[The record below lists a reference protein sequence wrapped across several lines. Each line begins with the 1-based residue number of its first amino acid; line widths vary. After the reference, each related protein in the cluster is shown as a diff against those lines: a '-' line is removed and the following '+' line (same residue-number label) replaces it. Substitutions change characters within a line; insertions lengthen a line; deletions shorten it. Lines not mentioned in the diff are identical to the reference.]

1 MDFYIPNPALER
13 KTILSKYKELCRLLP
28 SRATKKQ
35 RELFHKVFTLA
46 VDAHKDMRRKS
57 GEPYIYHPIA
67 VAKIVA
73 KEINLGVTSMIAA
86 LLHDVVEDT
95 DYTLKDIAALFGQDI
110 AKIVDGLTKIEDIVL
125 NTDQSVQ
132 AENFKKILLSTV
144 EDVRVILI
152 KLADRLHNMRTLHS
166 LPQEKQWKISSET
179 TFFFVP
185 IAHRL
190 GLYTIKS
197 ELEDLAMKYNDPVE
211 YNKILRALETT
222 ARKRNTLIEDFT
234 KPVIEKLKETGI
246 EAEVTSRTKSIYSI
260 HQKMIRKKINFED
273 IYDIFA
279 VRFVFDS
286 PPEEEKNICWRIHTI
301 ITGLYQTN
309 HFRERN
315 FITNPKPNGYQSL
328 HITAMSKSGKW
339 VEVQI
344 RSKRMDEIAE
354 KGFAAHFKYKEEN
367 KNPQEYENRVEEW
380 LSKIRNMLQSEDTT
394 ALEFLNEVKLN
405 LNLKEVIV
413 FTPKGERIVLPAGAT
428 VLDFAYELHTNLGN
442 KCIGAKVNYNIVPID
457 YVLRNGDQ
465 LQIITSKKQIPKPEW
480 LNYVKTTY
488 AREKLKEAFREENKK
503 KEEEGKK
510 ILADIFKSLRIENN
524 ASNIGRVQADA
535 RILSIYEFWNLVAEG
550 VITKERIRKI
560 FRKKSS
566 KTSAAEDFRKKISD
580 HLHEKEIDRLIDEQ
594 LEKKPE
600 VFLLDEISDVIRYVI
615 ADCCNPI
622 PGDQVM
628 GFQITNDI
636 IEVHQT
642 KCPHAIEQMSKF
654 GNRIIK
660 AKWRKESNVAFL
672 SGIRISGF
680 DKKGMVK
687 EIIDVVSSQMDLNIR
702 SFDIWC
708 KSNTFTGKLMIYIQN
723 VKALNELIENL
734 SQIDQVE
741 KVERI
746 APE

>member
-1 MDFYIPNPALER
+1 
-13 KTILSKYKELCRLLP
+13 
-28 SRATKKQ
+28 
-35 RELFHKVFTLA
+35 
-46 VDAHKDMRRKS
+46 MRRKS
-57 GEPYIYHPIA
+57 GEPYICHPIA
-67 VAKIVA
+67 VTNIVA

-95 DYTLKDIAALFGQDI
+95 DYSLKDIAGLFGQDI
-110 AKIVDGLTKIEDIVL
+110 AKIVDGLTKIEDIVVD
-125 NTDQSVQ
+125 TDQSVQ

-152 KLADRLHNMRTLHS
+152 KLADRLHNMRTLNAM
-166 LPQEKQWKISSET
+166 PQEKQWKISSET
-179 TFFFVP
+179 SFFFVP

-190 GLYTIKS
+190 GLYKIKS

-211 YNKILRALETT
+211 YNKIMHALENT
-222 ARKRNTLIEDFT
+222 AKERNTLIEDFT
-234 KPVIEKLKETGI
+234 KPIVEKLKSAGI
-246 EAEVTSRTKSIYSI
+246 NADVTNRTKSIYSI
-260 HQKMIRKKINFED
+260 HQKMMRKKINFED

-286 PPEEEKNICWRIHTI
+286 PPEDEKIICWRIHTI
-301 ITGLYQTN
+301 ITELYKTN
-309 HFRERN
+309 QLRERN

-328 HITAMSKSGKW
+328 HITAMSKTGKW

-354 KGFAAHFKYKEEN
+354 KGLAAHYKYKEEN
-367 KNPQEYENRVEEW
+367 RSPQEYENRVEEW
-380 LSKIRNMLQSEDTT
+380 LTKIRGMLKSEDTN
-394 ALEFLNEVKLN
+394 ALEFLDEVKLN
-405 LNLKEVIV
+405 LNLREVIV
-413 FTPKGERIVLPAGAT
+413 FTPTGERKVLPAGAT
-428 VLDFAYELHTNLGN
+428 VLDFAYDLHTNLGN
-442 KCIGAKVNYNIVPID
+442 QCIGAKVNYNIVPID

-465 LQIITSKKQIPKPEW
+465 LQIITSKKQTPKPEW
-480 LNYVKTTY
+480 INYVKTTY
-488 AREKLKEAFREENKK
+488 AREKIKEAFREEHKK
-503 KEEEGKK
+503 QELKGKK
-510 ILADIFKSLRIENN
+510 ILEDIFKSLRIENN

-535 RILSIYEFWNLVAEG
+535 KILSPYEFWGHVAEG
-550 VITKERIRKI
+550 KITRERIRKI
-560 FRKKSS
+560 FRRKN
-566 KTSAAEDFRKKISD
+566 TDIDATDDFRKKITD
-580 HLHEKEIDRLIDEQ
+580 NLQITEIDTLIDEQ
-594 LEKKPE
+594 LEKNPE

-622 PGDQVM
+622 PGDPVM
-628 GFQITNDI
+628 GFQITNDT

-660 AKWRKESNVAFL
+660 AKWRKESNLAFL

-680 DKKGMVK
+680 DKKGMIK
-687 EIIDVVSSQMDLNIR
+687 EIIDVVCSQMELNIR

-708 KSNTFTGKLMIYIQN
+708 KSNTFNGKLMVYIQN

-734 SQIDQVE
+734 LKIDQVE

>member
-1 MDFYIPNPALER
+1 MDIYIPNLTLER
-13 KTILSKYKELCRLLP
+13 KTILNKYRELCRLLP
-28 SRATKKQ
+28 PRVTKQQ
-35 RELFHKVFTLA
+35 RNLFHKAFSLA
-46 VDAHKDMRRKS
+46 VDAHKNMRRKG

-67 VAKIVA
+67 VTQIVA
-73 KEINLGVTSMIAA
+73 QEINLGVTSMIAS

-95 DYTLKDIAALFGQDI
+95 EYTLNDIQGMFGDTV
-110 AKIVDGLTKIEDIVL
+110 AKLVNGVTKIEDIVVDI
-125 NTDQSVQ
+125 DQSVQ

-144 EDVRVILI
+144 DDVRVILI
-152 KLADRLHNMRTLHS
+152 KLADRLHNMRTLS
-166 LPQEKQWKISSET
+166 ALPQEKQWKISSET
-179 TFFFVP
+179 SFFFVP

-190 GLYTIKS
+190 GLYSIKS
-197 ELEDLAMKYNDPVE
+197 ELEDLSMKYNDPTE
-211 YNKILRALETT
+211 YNKILHALEAT
-222 ARKRNTLIEDFT
+222 AKERNTLIEDFT
-234 KPVIEKLKETGI
+234 KPIIEKLKTAGI
-246 EAEVTSRTKSIYSI
+246 KANITSRTKSIYSI
-260 HQKMIRKKINFED
+260 HQKMIRKKISFED

-301 ITGLYQTN
+301 ITELYQTN
-309 HFRERN
+309 HLRERN

-328 HITAMSKSGKW
+328 HITAMSKTGKW

-354 KGFAAHFKYKEEN
+354 KGLAAHFKYKEEN

-380 LSKIRNMLQSEDTT
+380 LTKIRSMLQSEDTT

-413 FTPKGERIVLPAGAT
+413 FTPKGDRIVLPAGAT

-442 KCIGAKVNYNIVPID
+442 QCIGAKVNYNIVPID
-457 YVLRNGDQ
+457 YVLKNGDQ
-465 LQIITSKKQIPKPEW
+465 LQIITSKKQTPKPEW
-480 LNYVKTTY
+480 FNYVKTTY
-488 AREKLKEAFREENKK
+488 AREKIKDAFREEHKK
-503 KEEEGKK
+503 QEEKGRK
-510 ILADIFKSLRIENN
+510 ILAEIFTSLKIENN

-535 RILSIYEFWNLVAEG
+535 KILSQYEFWNLMAEG
-550 VITKERIRKI
+550 AISKERIRKI
-560 FRKKSS
+560 FGKKTT
-566 KTSAAEDFRKKISD
+566 KTSAIDDFRKKLPWYLQD
-580 HLHEKEIDRLIDEQ
+580 KGIDTLIDEQ

-600 VFLLDEISDVIRYVI
+600 VFILDDISDVIRYQL
-615 ADCCNPI
+615 AECCNPI
-622 PGDQVM
+622 PGDQVV

-660 AKWRKESNVAFL
+660 AKWNKESNLAFL
-672 SGIRISGF
+672 TGIKISGF
-680 DKKGMVK
+680 DKKGILK
-687 EIIDVVSSQMDLNIR
+687 EIIDVVSSQMELNIR
-702 SFDIWC
+702 QLDFWS
-708 KSNTFTGKLMIYIQN
+708 KSNTFFGKLMIYIQN
-723 VKALNELIENL
+723 VKALNELIDNL

>member
-1 MDFYIPNPALER
+1 MEIYLPNPILER
-13 KTILSKYKELCRLLP
+13 KTILRKYRELCRLLP
-28 SRATKKQ
+28 PRITKEQ
-35 RELFHKVFTLA
+35 RKLFHKAFALA
-46 VDAHKDMRRKS
+46 VDAHKDMRRKG

-67 VAKIVA
+67 VAQIVA
-73 KEINLGVTSMIAA
+73 QEINLGVTSMIAA

-95 DYTLKDIAALFGQDI
+95 DYTLKDVKAMFGETV
-110 AKIVDGLTKIEDIVL
+110 AKIVDGLTKIEDIVVDV
-125 NTDQSVQ
+125 DQSVQ

-152 KLADRLHNMRTLHS
+152 KLADRLHNMRTLNA

-179 TFFFVP
+179 SFFFVP

-190 GLYTIKS
+190 GLYSIKS
-197 ELEDLAMKYNDPVE
+197 ELEDLSMKYNDPTE
-211 YNKILRALETT
+211 YNKIQYALEST
-222 ARKRNTLIEDFT
+222 AEERNTLIEDFT
-234 KPVIEKLKETGI
+234 KPIIEKLKEAGI

-286 PPEEEKNICWRIHTI
+286 PPEEEKNICWRIHTVV
-301 ITGLYQTN
+301 TELYKTN
-309 HFRERN
+309 QLRERN
-315 FITNPKPNGYQSL
+315 FLTNPKPNGYQSL
-328 HITAMSKSGKW
+328 HITAMSKTGKW

-344 RSKRMDEIAE
+344 RSQRMDEIAE
-354 KGFAAHFKYKEEN
+354 KGLAAHFKYKEEN
-367 KNPQEYENRVEEW
+367 KSPQEYENRVEEW
-380 LSKIRNMLQSEDTT
+380 LTKIRNMLKSEDTT

-413 FTPKGERIVLPAGAT
+413 FTPTGERKVFPAGAT
-428 VLDFAYELHTNLGN
+428 VLDFAYDLHTNLGN
-442 KCIGAKVNYNIVPID
+442 HCIGAKVNYNIVPID

-465 LQIITSKKQIPKPEW
+465 LQVITSKKQIPKPEW
-480 LNYVKTTY
+480 ITYVKTVH
-488 AREKLKEAFREENKK
+488 AREKIKEAFREEHKK
-503 KEEEGKK
+503 KEVKGKK
-510 ILADIFKSLRIENN
+510 ILAEIFASLNIENN

-535 RILSIYEFWNLVAEG
+535 RILSPYEFWNHIAEG
-550 VITKERIRKI
+550 TITKDRIRKI
-560 FRKKSS
+560 FRKK
-566 KTSAAEDFRKKISD
+566 TSDVSAIDDFRKKITN
-580 HLHEKEIDRLIDEQ
+580 HLQDKKIDTLIEEQ

-600 VFLLDEISDVIRYVI
+600 VFLLDETSDVIRYVL
-615 ADCCNPI
+615 AECCSPI

-628 GFQITNDI
+628 GFQVTNDT

-660 AKWRKESNVAFL
+660 AKWRKELNLAFL
-672 SGIRISGF
+672 SGIRVSGF
-680 DKKGMVK
+680 DRKGMLK
-687 EIIDVVSSQMDLNIR
+687 EIIDVVYSQMDLNIR
-702 SFDIWC
+702 SFDFWS
-708 KSNTFTGKLMIYIQN
+708 KSNTFTGKLMLYIQN

-734 SQIDQVE
+734 SKIDQVE

>member
-1 MDFYIPNPALER
+1 MDIYIPNPALEK
-13 KTILSKYKELCRLLP
+13 KTILTKYRALSRILP
-28 SRATKKQ
+28 LRATKQQ
-35 RELFHKVFTLA
+35 RSLFHKAFAFA

-67 VAKIVA
+67 VTQIVA
-73 KEINLGVTSMIAA
+73 QEINLGVTSMIAA

-95 DYTLKDIAALFGQDI
+95 DYTLKDINALFGQNV
-110 AKIVDGLTKIEDIVL
+110 AKIVDGLTKIEDIVVDA
-125 NTDQSVQ
+125 DQSVQ

-152 KLADRLHNMRTLHS
+152 KLADRLHNMRTLNA

-179 TFFFVP
+179 SFFFVP

-211 YNKILRALETT
+211 YNKIFHALEIS
-222 ARKRNTLIEDFT
+222 AKERNTLIEDFT
-234 KPVIEKLKETGI
+234 KPIIEKLREAGI
-246 EAEVTSRTKSIYSI
+246 AAEVTNRTKSIYSI
-260 HQKMIRKKINFED
+260 HQKMVRKKINFED

-286 PPEEEKNICWRIHTI
+286 PPEEEKIACWHIHTI
-301 ITGLYQTN
+301 ITELYKTN
-309 HFRERN
+309 HLRERN
-315 FITNPKPNGYQSL
+315 FLTNPKPNGYQSL
-328 HITAMSKSGKW
+328 HITAMSKTGKW
-339 VEVQI
+339 VEIQI

-354 KGFAAHFKYKEEN
+354 RGLAAHFKYKEEN

-380 LSKIRNMLQSEDTT
+380 LTKIRGMLQSEDTT

-413 FTPKGERIVLPAGAT
+413 FTPKGERIVLPSGAT

-442 KCIGAKVNYNIVPID
+442 QCIGAKVNYNIVPID
-457 YVLRNGDQ
+457 YILRNGDQ
-465 LQIITSKKQIPKPEW
+465 LQIITSKKQSPKPEW
-480 LNYVKTTY
+480 INYVKTAY
-488 AREKLKEAFREENKK
+488 AREKIKEAFREEHKK
-503 KEEEGKK
+503 NEEKGRE
-510 ILADIFKSLRIENN
+510 ILAEIFQSLRIENT

-535 RILSIYEFWNLVAEG
+535 KILSPYEFWNHVAEG
-550 VITKERIRKI
+550 TITKDRVRKI
-560 FRKKSS
+560 FRRKKS
-566 KTSAAEDFRKKISD
+566 TVNAIDDFRKKVTDS
-580 HLHEKEIDRLIDEQ
+580 LQEKEIDTLIDEQ
-594 LEKKPE
+594 LDKKPE
-600 VFLLDEISDVIRYVI
+600 VFLLDETSDVIRYVL
-615 ADCCNPI
+615 AECCNPI

-628 GFQITNDI
+628 GFQITNDT

-642 KCPHAIEQMSKF
+642 KCPRAIEQMSKF

-680 DKKGMVK
+680 DRKGLVK
-687 EIIDVVSSQMDLNIR
+687 EIIDVVCSQMELNIK

-708 KSNTFTGKLMIYIQN
+708 KSNTFTGKLMVYIQN
-723 VKALNELIENL
+723 VKALNELIDSL
-734 SQIDQVE
+734 SKIDQIE

>member
-1 MDFYIPNPALER
+1 MEIYLPNPALEK
-13 KTILSKYKELCRLLP
+13 KTIKAKFKKLRLLLP
-28 SRATKKQ
+28 PHVTKRQ
-35 RELFHKVFTLA
+35 DNLFSKAFKFA

-57 GEPYIYHPIA
+57 GEPYIYHPIE
-67 VAKIVA
+67 VAQIVA
-73 KEINLGVTSMIAA
+73 QEINLGITSMIAA

-95 DYTLKDIAALFGQDI
+95 DYSLSDVKAMFGEDV

-125 NTDQSVQ
+125 DGDQSVQ

-144 EDVRVILI
+144 ADVRVILI
-152 KLADRLHNMRTLHS
+152 KLADRLHNMRTLS
-166 LPQEKQWKISSET
+166 ALPQEKQWKISSET
-179 TFFFVP
+179 NFFFVP

-190 GLYTIKS
+190 GLYAIKS

-211 YNKILRALETT
+211 YKKVQYALEST
-222 ARKRNTLIEDFT
+222 AQERCTLIDDFT
-234 KPVIEKLKETGI
+234 KPIVEKLKETGI
-246 EAEVTSRTKSIYSI
+246 EASITSRTKSVYSI
-260 HQKMIRKKINFED
+260 HRKMIRQKINFED

-301 ITGLYQTN
+301 ITELYKTN
-309 HFRERN
+309 QARERN

-328 HITAMSKSGKW
+328 HITAMSKLGKW
-339 VEVQI
+339 IEVQI
-344 RSKRMDEIAE
+344 RSRRMDEIAE

-380 LSKIRNMLQSEDTT
+380 LTKIRSMLRSEDTT

-413 FTPKGERIVLPAGAT
+413 FTPSGERRVLSAGAT
-428 VLDFAYELHTNLGN
+428 VLDFAYDLHTNLGN
-442 KCIGAKVNYNIVPID
+442 QCIGAKVNFNIVPID

-465 LQIITSKKQIPKPEW
+465 LQIITSKKQAPKSEW
-480 LNYVKTTY
+480 FNYVKTAH
-488 AREKLKEAFREENKK
+488 AREKIKETLREEHKK
-503 KEEEGKK
+503 KETKGKM
-510 ILADIFKSLRIENN
+510 ILTEIFDSLHIENN

-535 RILSIYEFWNLVAEG
+535 RILSPYEFWNHIAEG
-550 VITKERIRKI
+550 TITKERVRKI
-560 FRKKSS
+560 FKRKSS
-566 KTSAAEDFRKKISD
+566 AGSAIDDFRKKIADQSQN
-580 HLHEKEIDRLIDEQ
+580 KEIDTLIDEQ
-594 LEKKPE
+594 LDKKPE
-600 VFLLDEISDVIRYVI
+600 VFLLDETSDVIRYI
-615 ADCCNPI
+615 LAECCNPI

-628 GFQITNDI
+628 GFQITNDT

-642 KCPHAIEQMSKF
+642 KCPYAIEQMSKF

-660 AKWRKESNVAFL
+660 AKWRKESNLAFL
-672 SGIRISGF
+672 SGILISGF
-680 DKKGMVK
+680 DRKGMIK
-687 EIIDVVSSQMDLNIR
+687 EIIDIISSQMELNIR
-702 SFDIWC
+702 SIDFWA

-734 SQIDQVE
+734 SKIDQVE

>member
-1 MDFYIPNPALER
+1 MEIYIPNPTLEK
-13 KTILSKYKELCRLLP
+13 KTIIQKYKELCRMLP
-28 SRATKKQ
+28 PNASKKQ
-35 RELFHKVFTLA
+35 RDLFYKAFSLA
-46 VDAHKDMRRKS
+46 VDAHKDMRRKG

-73 KEINLGVTSMIAA
+73 QEINLGVKSMIGA

-95 DYTLKDIAALFGQDI
+95 DITLADIRGLFGEEI
-110 AKIVDGLTKIEDIVL
+110 TKIVDGLTKIEDIVL
-125 NTDQSVQ
+125 NVDQSVQ

-144 EDVRVILI
+144 GDVRVILI
-152 KLADRLHNMRTLHS
+152 KLADRLHNMRTLNA
-166 LPQEKQWKISSET
+166 LTQEKQWKISSET

-190 GLYTIKS
+190 GLYSIKS

-211 YNKILRALETT
+211 YNKILNALETT
-222 ARKRNTLIEDFT
+222 AKKRSTLIEDFT
-234 KPVIEKLKETGI
+234 KPVIEKLKEAGI
-246 EAEVTSRTKSIYSI
+246 DAEVTNRTKSVYSI
-260 HQKMIRKKINFED
+260 HQKMVRKKINFED

-301 ITGLYQTN
+301 ITELYKTN
-309 HFRERN
+309 HLRERN
-315 FITNPKPNGYQSL
+315 FLTNPKPNGYQSL
-328 HITAMSKSGKW
+328 HITAMSKTGKW

-354 KGFAAHFKYKEEN
+354 KGLAAHFKYKEEN
-367 KNPQEYENRVEEW
+367 RNPQEYENRVEEW
-380 LSKIRNMLQSEDTT
+380 LTKIREMLQSEDTT
-394 ALEFLNEVKLN
+394 AIEFLNEVKLN
-405 LNLKEVIV
+405 LALKEVIV
-413 FTPKGERIVLPAGAT
+413 FTPQGERRVLPAGST

-465 LQIITSKKQIPKPEW
+465 LQVITSKKQTPKPEW
-480 LNYVKTTY
+480 FNYVKTSH
-488 AREKLKEAFREENKK
+488 AREKIKEAFREEHKK

-510 ILADIFKSLRIENN
+510 ILSDIFESLKIENN

-535 RILSIYEFWNLVAEG
+535 RILSPYEFWNSIAEG
-550 VITKERIRKI
+550 VITKDRIRKI
-560 FRKKSS
+560 FRRKNLNID
-566 KTSAAEDFRKKISD
+566 AIDDFRKKISD
-580 HLHEKEIDRLIDEQ
+580 HQHNKEIDRLIDEQ

-600 VFLLDEISDVIRYVI
+600 VFLLDEISDVIRYII
-615 ADCCNPI
+615 AECCNPI

-628 GFQITNDI
+628 GFQITNDT

-642 KCPHAIEQMSKF
+642 KCPNAIEQMSKF

-672 SGIRISGF
+672 TGIRISGF
-680 DKKGMVK
+680 DRKGMAK
-687 EIIDVVSSQMDLNIR
+687 EIIDVVCSQMDLNIR
-702 SFDIWC
+702 SIDIWC
-708 KSNTFTGKLMIYIQN
+708 KSNTFSGKLMIYIQN

-734 SQIDQVE
+734 YKIDQVE

>member
-1 MDFYIPNPALER
+1 MEIYIPNQTLER
-13 KTILSKYKELCRLLP
+13 KTILTKYRELCRLLP
-28 SRATKKQ
+28 PHATKKQ
-35 RELFHKVFTLA
+35 RSLFHKAFSFA

-67 VAKIVA
+67 VTNIVA

-95 DYTLKDIAALFGQDI
+95 DYTLKDLRGLFGEDV
-110 AKIVDGLTKIEDIVL
+110 AKIVDGLTKIEDIVVDV
-125 NTDQSVQ
+125 DQSIQ

-152 KLADRLHNMRTLHS
+152 KLADRLHNMRTLHAM
-166 LPQEKQWKISSET
+166 PQEKQWKISSET

-190 GLYTIKS
+190 GLYSIKS

-211 YNKILRALETT
+211 YNKILYALENT
-222 ARKRNTLIEDFT
+222 AKERNTLIQDFS
-234 KPVIEKLKETGI
+234 KPIMEKLKEVGI
-246 EAEVTSRTKSIYSI
+246 ESEVTNRTKSIYSI
-260 HQKMIRKKINFED
+260 HQKMIRKKVNFED

-301 ITGLYQTN
+301 ITELYKTN
-309 HFRERN
+309 QLRERN

-328 HITAMSKSGKW
+328 HITAMSKTGKW

-344 RSKRMDEIAE
+344 RSQRMNEIAE
-354 KGFAAHFKYKEEN
+354 KGLAAHFKYKEEN

-380 LSKIRNMLQSEDTT
+380 LAKIRNMLKTEDTN
-394 ALEFLNEVKLN
+394 ALEFLDEIKLN

-413 FTPKGERIVLPAGAT
+413 FTPTGERKVLPAGAT
-428 VLDFAYELHTNLGN
+428 VLDFAYDLHSNLGN
-442 KCIGAKVNYNIVPID
+442 RCIGAKVNYNIVPID
-457 YVLRNGDQ
+457 YALRNGDQ

-480 LNYVKTTY
+480 INYVKTTY
-488 AREKLKEAFREENKK
+488 AREKIKEAFREEYKK
-503 KEEEGKK
+503 QELKGKK
-510 ILADIFKSLRIENN
+510 ILDDIFKSLKIENN
-524 ASNIGRVQADA
+524 ASNIGRVQSDA
-535 RILSIYEFWNLVAEG
+535 RILSPYEFWGHVAEG
-550 VITKERIRKI
+550 KITKERIRKI
-560 FRKKSS
+560 FKRKN
-566 KTSAAEDFRKKISD
+566 TNTNAIDDFRKKITYNLQD
-580 HLHEKEIDRLIDEQ
+580 KGIDTLIDEQ

-600 VFLLDEISDVIRYVI
+600 AFLLDEISDVIRYVI
-615 ADCCNPI
+615 AECCNPI
-622 PGDQVM
+622 PGDPVM
-628 GFQITNDI
+628 GFQVTNDT

-660 AKWRKESNVAFL
+660 AKWRKESNLAFL
-672 SGIRISGF
+672 SGIRIGGF
-680 DKKGMVK
+680 DRKGMVK
-687 EIIDVVSSQMDLNIR
+687 EIIDVVCAQMELNIR

-708 KSNTFTGKLMIYIQN
+708 KSNTFSGKLMVYIQN

-734 SQIDQVE
+734 LKIDQVE

>member
-1 MDFYIPNPALER
+1 MGVYIPNPALEK
-13 KTILSKYKELCRLLP
+13 KTILLKYKELRNLFPARTTKQQGKLFRKAF
-28 SRATKKQ
+28 SLAAT
-35 RELFHKVFTLA
+35 
-46 VDAHKDMRRKS
+46 AHKDMRRKS

-67 VAKIVA
+67 VAKVVA
-73 KEINLGVTSMIAA
+73 QEINLGVTSMIAA

-95 DYTLKDIAALFGQDI
+95 DYTLKDIEVLFGRDVT
-110 AKIVDGLTKIEDIVL
+110 KIVDGLTKIEDIVV
-125 NTDQSVQ
+125 TVDQSVQ

-152 KLADRLHNMRTLHS
+152 KLADRLHNMRTLYAM
-166 LPQEKQWKISSET
+166 PQEKQWKISSET

-211 YNKILRALETT
+211 FNKIQHALETT

-234 KPVIEKLKETGI
+234 KPVIEKLKEAGI
-246 EAEVTSRTKSIYSI
+246 EAKVTSRTKSIYSI
-260 HQKMIRKKINFED
+260 HQKMIRKKINFDD

-286 PPEEEKNICWRIHTI
+286 PPEEEKNVCWRIHTI
-301 ITGLYQTN
+301 ITELYKTN
-309 HFRERN
+309 HLRERN

-344 RSKRMDEIAE
+344 RSKRMDEISE
-354 KGFAAHFKYKEEN
+354 KGLAAHFKYKE
-367 KNPQEYENRVEEW
+367 KNQSPQEYENRVEEW
-380 LSKIRNMLQSEDTT
+380 LTKIRGMLQGKDTT

-413 FTPKGERIVLPAGAT
+413 FTPKGDRKVLPAGST

-442 KCIGAKVNYNIVPID
+442 QCIGAKVNYNIVPID

-465 LQIITSKKQIPKPEW
+465 LQIITSRKQTPKPEW
-480 LNYVKTTY
+480 FNYVKTSY

-503 KEEEGKK
+503 KEEAGRKLLEE
-510 ILADIFKSLRIENN
+510 IFKSLKIENT

-535 RILSIYEFWNLVAEG
+535 KILSPYEFWNLVAEG
-550 VITKERIRKI
+550 IITKDRIRKI
-560 FRKKSS
+560 FKRKTS
-566 KTSAAEDFRKKISD
+566 KTSATDDFRKKISD
-580 HLHEKEIDRLIDEQ
+580 NLRHKEIDLLIDEQ
-594 LEKKPE
+594 LDKKPE
-600 VFLLDEISDVIRYVI
+600 AFLLDEISDVIRYVI

-622 PGDQVM
+622 PGDQVV

-642 KCPHAIEQMSKF
+642 QCPYAIEQMSKF

-660 AKWRKESNVAFL
+660 AKWRKESNLAFL
-672 SGIRISGF
+672 SGIRIMGF
-680 DKKGMVK
+680 DRKGMVK
-687 EIIDVVSSQMDLNIR
+687 EIIDLVTSQMDLNIR
-702 SFDIWC
+702 FFDISC
-708 KSNTFTGKLMIYIQN
+708 KSNTFTGKLMVYIQN

-734 SQIDQVE
+734 SKIDQIE

>member
-1 MDFYIPNPALER
+1 MEIYIPNLALEK
-13 KTILSKYKELCRLLP
+13 KTILAKYRELSHLLP
-28 SRATKKQ
+28 DRAGKQ
-35 RELFHKVFTLA
+35 QRNLFHKAFSLA

-67 VAKIVA
+67 VAQIVA
-73 KEINLGVTSMIAA
+73 QEINLGVTSMIAA

-95 DYTLKDIAALFGQDI
+95 DFTLKDIKGLFGDDV
-110 AKIVDGLTKIEDIVL
+110 AKIVDGLTKIEDIVVDA
-125 NTDQSVQ
+125 DQSVQ

-152 KLADRLHNMRTLHS
+152 KLADRLHNMRTLNAM
-166 LPQEKQWKISSET
+166 PQEKQWKISSET
-179 TFFFVP
+179 SFFFVP

-190 GLYTIKS
+190 GLYNIKS
-197 ELEDLAMKYNDPVE
+197 ELEDLSMKYNDPVE
-211 YNKILRALETT
+211 YNKILHALETT

-234 KPVIEKLKETGI
+234 KPLIEKLKETGI
-246 EAEVTSRTKSIYSI
+246 EAEVTNRTKSIYSI
-260 HQKMIRKKINFED
+260 HQKMVRKKINFDD

-301 ITGLYQTN
+301 ITELYKTN
-309 HFRERN
+309 HLRERN

-328 HITAMSKSGKW
+328 HITAMSKTGKW

-354 KGFAAHFKYKEEN
+354 KGLAAHFKYKEEN
-367 KNPQEYENRVEEW
+367 KSPQEYENRVEEW
-380 LSKIRNMLQSEDTT
+380 LTKIREMLQSEDTT

-465 LQIITSKKQIPKPEW
+465 LQVITSKKQIPKPEW
-480 LNYVKTTY
+480 FNYVKTAH
-488 AREKLKEAFREENKK
+488 AREKLKEAFREEHKK
-503 KEEEGKK
+503 KEEVGKK

-535 RILSIYEFWNLVAEG
+535 RILSPYEFWNHVAEG
-550 VITKERIRKI
+550 VITKDRIRKI
-560 FRKKSS
+560 FRR
-566 KTSAAEDFRKKISD
+566 KTSHTNATDDFRKKITD
-580 HLHEKEIDRLIDEQ
+580 HLHDKEIDRLIDEQ
-594 LEKKPE
+594 LDKKPE

-642 KCPHAIEQMSKF
+642 KCTIAIEQMSKF

-672 SGIRISGF
+672 TGIRISGF
-680 DKKGMVK
+680 DRKGMIK
-687 EIIDVVSSQMDLNIR
+687 EIIDLVCSQMDLNIR
-702 SFDIWC
+702 SFDISS

-723 VKALNELIENL
+723 VKALNELIDTL
-734 SQIDQVE
+734 CKIDQIE

>member
-1 MDFYIPNPALER
+1 MDIYIPNPALER
-13 KTILSKYKELCRLLP
+13 KTILKKYKELALMLP
-28 SRATKKQ
+28 PRATMQQ
-35 RELFHKVFTLA
+35 RKLFHKAFSLA

-67 VAKIVA
+67 VVQIVA

-95 DYTLKDIAALFGQDI
+95 DFTLKDIRGLFGEDV
-110 AKIVDGLTKIEDIVL
+110 AKIVDGLTKIEDIVVDV
-125 NTDQSVQ
+125 DQSVQ

-152 KLADRLHNMRTLHS
+152 KLADRLHNMRTLS
-166 LPQEKQWKISSET
+166 AMPQEKQWKISSET
-179 TFFFVP
+179 SFFFVP

-197 ELEDLAMKYNDPVE
+197 ELEDLSMKYNDPLE
-211 YNKILRALETT
+211 YNKILQALETT
-222 ARKRNTLIEDFT
+222 EQKRHTLIEDFT
-234 KPVIEKLKETGI
+234 KPLVEKLKEAGI

-260 HQKMIRKKINFED
+260 HQKMIRKKINFDD

-286 PPEEEKNICWRIHTI
+286 PPEEEKIICWRIHTI
-301 ITGLYQTN
+301 ITELYKTN
-309 HFRERN
+309 QLRERN
-315 FITNPKPNGYQSL
+315 FITNPKPNGYQAL

-354 KGFAAHFKYKEEN
+354 KGLAAHYKYKEEN
-367 KNPQEYENRVEEW
+367 KSPQEYENRVEEW
-380 LSKIRNMLQSEDTT
+380 LAKIRNMLQSEDTT

-442 KCIGAKVNYNIVPID
+442 TCIGAKVNYNIVPID

-480 LNYVKTTY
+480 FNYVKTAH

-503 KEEEGKK
+503 KEEEGRI
-510 ILADIFKSLRIENN
+510 ILAEIFKSLKIENN

-535 RILSIYEFWNLVAEG
+535 RILSPYEFWNLVAEG
-550 VITKERIRKI
+550 VITKDRIRKI
-560 FRKKSS
+560 FRR
-566 KTSAAEDFRKKISD
+566 KTSEKSATEDFRKKITP
-580 HLHEKEIDRLIDEQ
+580 HLQDKEIDKIIDEQ
-594 LEKKPE
+594 LDKKPE
-600 VFLLDEISDVIRYVI
+600 IFLLDEISDVIRYVI

-628 GFQITNDI
+628 GFQVTNDI

-642 KCPHAIEQMSKF
+642 QCPVAIEQMSKF

-672 SGIRISGF
+672 TGIRITGF
-680 DKKGMVK
+680 DKKGMIK
-687 EIIDVVSSQMDLNIR
+687 EIIDLVCSQMDLNIR
-702 SFDIWC
+702 SFDIAS

-723 VKALNELIENL
+723 VKALNELLDNL
-734 SQIDQVE
+734 SKIDQIE

>member
-1 MDFYIPNPALER
+1 MEIYIPNPTLER
-13 KTILSKYKELCRLLP
+13 KTILKKFKELSLMLP
-28 SRATKKQ
+28 PRATKQQ
-35 RELFHKVFTLA
+35 RRLFHKAFSLA

-67 VAKIVA
+67 VAQVVA
-73 KEINLGVTSMIAA
+73 QEINLGVTSMIAA

-95 DYTLKDIAALFGQDI
+95 DFTLKDIRGLFGEDV
-110 AKIVDGLTKIEDIVL
+110 AKIVDGLTKIEDIVVDV
-125 NTDQSVQ
+125 DQSVQ

-152 KLADRLHNMRTLHS
+152 KLADRLHNMRTLS
-166 LPQEKQWKISSET
+166 AMPQEKQWKISSET
-179 TFFFVP
+179 SFFFVP

-197 ELEDLAMKYNDPVE
+197 ELEDLSMKYNDPVE
-211 YNKILRALETT
+211 YNKILQALEITEQ
-222 ARKRNTLIEDFT
+222 KRHTLIEDFT
-234 KPVIEKLKETGI
+234 KPLVEKLKEAGI

-260 HQKMIRKKINFED
+260 HQKMIRKKVNFDD

-286 PPEEEKNICWRIHTI
+286 PPEEEKIVCWRIHTI
-301 ITGLYQTN
+301 ITELYKTN
-309 HFRERN
+309 QLRERN

-354 KGFAAHFKYKEEN
+354 KGLAAHYKYKEEN

-380 LSKIRNMLQSEDTT
+380 LAKIRNMLQSEDTT

-442 KCIGAKVNYNIVPID
+442 TCIGAKVNYNIVPID

-480 LNYVKTTY
+480 FNYVKTAH
-488 AREKLKEAFREENKK
+488 AREKIKEAFREENKK

-510 ILADIFKSLRIENN
+510 ILAEIFKSLKIENN
-524 ASNIGRVQADA
+524 ASNVGRVQADA
-535 RILSIYEFWNLVAEG
+535 RILSPYEFWNLVAEG
-550 VITKERIRKI
+550 VITKDRIRKI
-560 FRKKSS
+560 FRR
-566 KTSAAEDFRKKISD
+566 KTSEKSATEDFRKKITP
-580 HLHEKEIDRLIDEQ
+580 HLQDKEIDKIIDEQ
-594 LEKKPE
+594 LDKKPE
-600 VFLLDEISDVIRYVI
+600 IFLLDEISDVIRYVI

-628 GFQITNDI
+628 GFQVTNDI

-642 KCPHAIEQMSKF
+642 KCPVAIEQMSKF

-672 SGIRISGF
+672 TGIRITGF
-680 DKKGMVK
+680 DKKGMIK
-687 EIIDVVSSQMDLNIR
+687 EIIDLVCSQMDLNIR
-702 SFDIWC
+702 SFDIAS

-723 VKALNELIENL
+723 VKALNELLDNL
-734 SQIDQVE
+734 SKIDQIE

>member
-1 MDFYIPNPALER
+1 MDIYIPNPALER
-13 KTILSKYKELCRLLP
+13 KTILKKYKELALMLP
-28 SRATKKQ
+28 PRATMQQ
-35 RELFHKVFTLA
+35 RKLFHKAFSLA

-67 VAKIVA
+67 VVQIVA

-95 DYTLKDIAALFGQDI
+95 DFTLKDIRGLFGEDV
-110 AKIVDGLTKIEDIVL
+110 AKIVDGLTKIEDIVVDV
-125 NTDQSVQ
+125 DQSVQ

-152 KLADRLHNMRTLHS
+152 KLADRLHNMRTLS
-166 LPQEKQWKISSET
+166 AMPQEKQWKISSET
-179 TFFFVP
+179 SFFFVP

-197 ELEDLAMKYNDPVE
+197 ELEDLSMKYNDPLE
-211 YNKILRALETT
+211 YNKILQALETT
-222 ARKRNTLIEDFT
+222 EQKRHTLIEDFT
-234 KPVIEKLKETGI
+234 KPLVEKLKEAGI

-260 HQKMIRKKINFED
+260 HQKMIRKKINFDD

-286 PPEEEKNICWRIHTI
+286 PPEEEKIICWRIHTI
-301 ITGLYQTN
+301 ITELYKTN
-309 HFRERN
+309 QLRERN
-315 FITNPKPNGYQSL
+315 FITNPKPNGYQAL

-354 KGFAAHFKYKEEN
+354 KGLAAHYKYKEEN
-367 KNPQEYENRVEEW
+367 KSPQEYENRVEEW
-380 LSKIRNMLQSEDTT
+380 LAKIRNMLQSEDTT

-442 KCIGAKVNYNIVPID
+442 TCIGAKVNYNIVPID

-480 LNYVKTTY
+480 FNYVKTAH

-503 KEEEGKK
+503 KEEEGRI
-510 ILADIFKSLRIENN
+510 ILAEIFKSLKIENN

-535 RILSIYEFWNLVAEG
+535 RILSPYEFWNLVAEG
-550 VITKERIRKI
+550 VITKDRIRKI
-560 FRKKSS
+560 FRR
-566 KTSAAEDFRKKISD
+566 KTSEKSATEDFRKKITP
-580 HLHEKEIDRLIDEQ
+580 HLQDKEIDKIIDEQ
-594 LEKKPE
+594 LDKKPE
-600 VFLLDEISDVIRYVI
+600 IFLLDEISDVIRYVI

-628 GFQITNDI
+628 GFQVTNDI

-642 KCPHAIEQMSKF
+642 QCPGAIEQMSKF

-672 SGIRISGF
+672 TGIRITGF
-680 DKKGMVK
+680 DKKGMIK
-687 EIIDVVSSQMDLNIR
+687 EIIDLVCSQMDLNIR
-702 SFDIWC
+702 SFDIAS

-723 VKALNELIENL
+723 VKALNELLDNL
-734 SQIDQVE
+734 SKIDQIE

>member
-1 MDFYIPNPALER
+1 MDVYIPNPALER
-13 KTILSKYKELCRLLP
+13 KTILVKYRELCRMFP
-28 SRATKKQ
+28 DRATKQQ
-35 RELFHKVFTLA
+35 RNLFHKAFSLA

-67 VAKIVA
+67 VAKVVA
-73 KEINLGVTSMIAA
+73 QEINLGVTSMTAA

-95 DYTLKDIAALFGQDI
+95 DYTLKDIEGLFGHDV
-110 AKIVDGLTKIEDIVL
+110 AKIVDGLTKIEDMVIDV
-125 NTDQSVQ
+125 DQSVQ

-152 KLADRLHNMRTLHS
+152 KLADRLHNMRTLNAM
-166 LPQEKQWKISSET
+166 PQEKQWKISSET

-211 YNKILRALETT
+211 YNKILHALETT
-222 ARKRNTLIEDFT
+222 ARKRNTLIDDFT
-234 KPVIEKLKETGI
+234 KPLIEKLKEAGI
-246 EAEVTSRTKSIYSI
+246 AAEVTSRTKSIYSI
-260 HQKMIRKKINFED
+260 HQKMIRKKINFDD

-286 PPEEEKNICWRIHTI
+286 PPEEEKNVCWRIHTI
-301 ITGLYQTN
+301 ITELYKTN
-309 HFRERN
+309 HLRERN
-315 FITNPKPNGYQSL
+315 FVTNPKPNGYQSL

-354 KGFAAHFKYKEEN
+354 KGLAAHFKYKE
-367 KNPQEYENRVEEW
+367 KNQSPQEYENRVEEW
-380 LSKIRNMLQSEDTT
+380 LTKIRGMLQSEDTT

-413 FTPKGERIVLPAGAT
+413 FTPKGDRKVLPAGAT

-442 KCIGAKVNYNIVPID
+442 QCIGAKVNYNIVPID

-480 LNYVKTTY
+480 FNYVKTAY

-503 KEEEGKK
+503 KEEAGRKLLEE
-510 ILADIFKSLRIENN
+510 IFKSLKIENT

-535 RILSIYEFWNLVAEG
+535 KILSPYEFWNLVAEG
-550 VITKERIRKI
+550 IITKDRIRKI
-560 FRKKSS
+560 FKRKTS
-566 KTSAAEDFRKKISD
+566 KTSASDDFRKKISD
-580 HLHEKEIDRLIDEQ
+580 NLHHKEIDLLIDEQ

-600 VFLLDEISDVIRYVI
+600 TFLLDEISDVIRYVI

-622 PGDQVM
+622 PGDQVV

-642 KCPHAIEQMSKF
+642 QCPHAIEQMSKF

-672 SGIRISGF
+672 TGIRVSGF
-680 DKKGMVK
+680 DRKGMIK
-687 EIIDVVSSQMDLNIR
+687 EIIDVVCSQMELNIR

-734 SQIDQVE
+734 VKIDQVE